1 MRLIGLLTVPLL
13 ATLLVALPA
22 SSVRKGG
29 VHIEAENGTVPL
41 RFVAILSPGRAGTP
55 DTLRGQTPADVPL
68 HFNAHRLDIRSE
80 DPHRRLWVRG
90 GAITPSLYQLFG
102 VTATRVVL
110 GMGRGGFTLVTAVQS
125 DAPLPPER
133 PAS

>member
-1 MRLIGLLTVPLL
+1 MRLIALLTVPVL
-13 ATLLVALPA
+13 ATLVVASPS

-55 DTLRGQTPADVPL
+55 DTVRGQTPADVSL
-68 HFNAHRLDIRSE
+68 HFNAYHLDIRSE

-90 GAITPSLYQLFG
+90 GAVTPSLYQLVG
-102 VTATRVVL
+102 VTGTRVVL
-110 GMGRGGFTLVTAVQS
+110 GMVRGEFAPVTAAQA
-125 DAPLPPER
+125 DTPLTP
-133 PAS
+133 